1 MVTSFFFENRQFYY
15 YLLLF
20 FGFAVKIPLLP
31 LHIWLPEA
39 HVEAATPGSV
49 ILAGILLKMGTYAI
63 IKLLLI
69 SFSVVFLDLIFFIL
83 ILSFI
88 GFVYSSMVAFIQ
100 FDIKKLIAY
109 SSISHMN
116 FSLFGLFSKTV
127 FGLFGVFILMLG
139 HALTSG
145 ALFLGIGVIYD
156 RYKTRIMFYYVVLPC

>member
-1 MVTSFFFENRQFYY
+1 MVTSFFFENRQLYY

-69 SFSVVFLDLIFFIL
+69 SFAVVFLDLVFFIL
-83 ILSFI
+83 VLAFI
-88 GFVYSSMVAFIQ
+88 GFIYSSMVAFIQ

-116 FSLFGLFSKTV
+116 FSLLGLFSKTAL
-127 FGLFGVFILMLG
+127 GLFGVFIMMLG

-156 RYKTRIMFYYVVLPC
+156 RYKTRIMFYYVV